1 MLIFIRCSITS
12 LWLLPMDS
20 PIRLDFSGFGRSKR
34 RPAMPKCSDL
44 MAMPECSDLM
54 AMPE

>member
-12 LWLLPMDS
+12 LWLLPMAS

-34 RPAMPKCSDL
+34 RPAMPDCSDL
-44 MAMPECSDLM
+44 MAMPE
-54 AMPE
+54 